1 MQGHQ
6 NTKEA
11 RKRLQAYKQKLGN
24 NFRDVLSLSCIAS
37 QCSILQSDLGGLLF
51 YAIQHPAPYLCLS
64 LSNLTASL

>member
-24 NFRDVLSLSCIAS
+24 NFRDVLSLSCIAN
-37 QCSILQSDLGGLLF
+37 QCSITVRSWWST
-51 YAIQHPAPYLCLS
+51 IQRPAPYLCLS
-64 LSNLTASL
+64 LSNLTATL

>member
-1 MQGHQ
+1 MQSHQ

-24 NFRDVLSLSCIAS
+24 YFRDVLSLSCIAD

-51 YAIQHPAPYLCLS
+51 YTVQRPAPYLCQS
-64 LSNLTASL
+64 PSNLTATL